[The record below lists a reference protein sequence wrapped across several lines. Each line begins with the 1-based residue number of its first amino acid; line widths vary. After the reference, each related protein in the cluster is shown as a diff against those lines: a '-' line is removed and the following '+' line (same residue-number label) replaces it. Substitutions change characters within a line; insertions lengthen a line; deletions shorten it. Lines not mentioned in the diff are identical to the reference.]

1 MKTFLKGLFL
11 ESHVGE
17 SVSVTLKTYAHRS
30 IPQLMVTELLVQNHN
45 EAPIKVKLGGGAP
58 VVTDD
63 LDNTLSGDKSP
74 PLGKDRRYMGMT
86 CTCITFLKLSIDWIL
101 NFYFSNLALGWNI
114 RLIMEL
120 ILQTVAHF
128 FFRVF
133 FGRVK
138 EFEYSWNETRNV
150 TMVYSPIPP
159 YVCVGPNRRLARLF
173 LLSVD
178 SNPQTANTQFTKG
191 SFINR

>member
-45 EAPIKVKLGGGAP
+45 KAPIKVKLGSGAP

-86 CTCITFLKLSIDWIL
+86 CTCITFLKLSID
-101 NFYFSNLALGWNI
+101 
-114 RLIMEL
+114 
-120 ILQTVAHF
+120 
-128 FFRVF
+128 
-133 FGRVK
+133 
-138 EFEYSWNETRNV
+138 
-150 TMVYSPIPP
+150 
-159 YVCVGPNRRLARLF
+159 
-173 LLSVD
+173 
-178 SNPQTANTQFTKG
+178 
-191 SFINR
+191 

>member
-86 CTCITFLKLSIDWIL
+86 CTCITFLNRLNPKLLFFKPCIWL
-101 NFYFSNLALGWNI
+101 KHTFNHGTNI
-114 RLIMEL
+114 TNSCSFF
-120 ILQTVAHF
+120 LQ
-128 FFRVF
+128 
-133 FGRVK
+133 
-138 EFEYSWNETRNV
+138 S
-150 TMVYSPIPP
+150 
-159 YVCVGPNRRLARLF
+159 F
-173 LLSVD
+173 LWKS
-178 SNPQTANTQFTKG
+178 
-191 SFINR
+191 